1 MIAVIEKHFL
11 INLWNIKTGIKL
23 AVITGINICIV
34 IGQKFKQLDNERE
47 AWCSSLRQ
55 HLYMHVLQWGKCV
68 IIVTCGTSVGK
79 GCFCGC
85 GGRLELK
92 KWFEQV
98 KKHSFLVI
106 FLLHFFP
113 NFFLYSLCVKNCKTG
128 KLWKCQL
135 AIQLLVFLPLHVIWK

>member
-1 MIAVIEKHFL
+1 M
-11 INLWNIKTGIKL
+11 GIKL

-79 GCFCGC
+79 GCFCGP

-98 KKHSFLVI
+98 RK
-106 FLLHFFP
+106 HFFWLII
-113 NFFLYSLCVKNCKTG
+113 FFYYIFSPIFVFIQLCVWKVV
-128 KLWKCQL
+128 KLENYEKSQL
-135 AIQLLVFLPLHVIWK
+135 SVQLCLSLRVILK

>member
-1 MIAVIEKHFL
+1 M
-11 INLWNIKTGIKL
+11 GIKL

-47 AWCSSLRQ
+47 ASCSSLRQ

-79 GCFCGC
+79 GCFCGR

-92 KWFEQV
+92 K
-98 KKHSFLVI
+98 
-106 FLLHFFP
+106 
-113 NFFLYSLCVKNCKTG
+113 
-128 KLWKCQL
+128 
-135 AIQLLVFLPLHVIWK
+135 